1 MVENSQMTFQEQV
14 HRARVW
20 YFAVE
25 RKFPRKIHEWRNALD
40 SARDM
45 NQHCL
50 LIFGEYGRWRGP
62 ARHSFVNVKVDG
74 HRLRRC
80 RRCYYVW

>member
-1 MVENSQMTFQEQV
+1 MTFQEQV

-25 RKFPRKIHEWRNALD
+25 RRFPRKIHEWRNALD
-40 SARDM
+40 LVHDM
-45 NQHCL
+45 DQHCQ
-50 LIFGEYGRWRGP
+50 LIFDEYGRIRRP
-62 ARHSFVNVKVDG
+62 NHSFVNVKVDG
-74 HRLRRC
+74 HRLQRC